1 MPAWVMS
8 KPRPTP
14 LKHVRAAKVAVVVVV
29 VAEAVVAS
37 RKPAPWTP

>member
-8 KPRPTP
+8 KPRPTL
-14 LKHVRAAKVAVVVVV
+14 LKRGRAAKVAVAVVV

-37 RKPAPWTP
+37 RKPVPWTP

>member
-8 KPRPTP
+8 KPRLTP
-14 LKHVRAAKVAVVVVV
+14 LKRARAVKVAAAAVV

-37 RKPAPWTP
+37 RKPVPWTP

>member
-8 KPRPTP
+8 KPRPTR
-14 LKHVRAAKVAVVVVV
+14 LKRAKAAKVAAAAVA